1 MKKLMRKCFFFKGG
15 VPDFKFEDMG
25 IGGLN
30 SEISMIFRY
39 AFASRIYP
47 HKNIWRKIFGLF
59 EDCTKEDA
67 ICKQHGFGSRAG
79 VSDSHLEVHMEIGLP
94 DEQERLQILKIHT
107 SKTKINDISDKDVD
121 LEELASLTKNFR
133 TLAGVMPDVEDM
145 KKILS
150 GPSSSGKTA
159 LAATMAMTSEFPFI
173 KLISPE
179 SMVGY
184 SKSAKITTINKP
196 LPIKSGFFNKL
207 DMSDCFNSEIEAPNI
222 VDLSSIELV
231 FKRLPLFNNDEKE
244 QSLETLNK
252 ITLFK

>member
-1 MKKLMRKCFFFKGG
+1 
-15 VPDFKFEDMG
+15 MG

-79 VSDSHLEVHMEIGLP
+79 VSDSVAILHPGHLEVHMEIGLP

-121 LEELASLTKNFR
+121 LEELAR

-184 SKSAKITTINKP
+184 SKSAKITTINKV
-196 LPIKSGFFNKL
+196 LI
-207 DMSDCFNSEIEAPNI
+207 DY
-222 VDLSSIELV
+222 
-231 FKRLPLFNNDEKE
+231 
-244 QSLETLNK
+244 
-252 ITLFK
+252 LFKFILLTRVFMV

>member
-1 MKKLMRKCFFFKGG
+1 
-15 VPDFKFEDMG
+15 MG

-79 VSDSHLEVHMEIGLP
+79 VSDSVAILHPGHLEVHMEIGLP

-121 LEELASLTKNFR
+121 LEELAR

-145 KKILS
+145 KPDFKF
-150 GPSSSGKTA
+150 
-159 LAATMAMTSEFPFI
+159 E
-173 KLISPE
+173 
-179 SMVGY
+179 
-184 SKSAKITTINKP
+184 
-196 LPIKSGFFNKL
+196 
-207 DMSDCFNSEIEAPNI
+207 DMGIGGLNSEISMIFRYAFASRIYPH
-222 VDLSSIELV
+222 SLV
-231 FKRLPLFNNDEKE
+231 EK
-244 QSLETLNK
+244 LG
-252 ITLFK
+252 I